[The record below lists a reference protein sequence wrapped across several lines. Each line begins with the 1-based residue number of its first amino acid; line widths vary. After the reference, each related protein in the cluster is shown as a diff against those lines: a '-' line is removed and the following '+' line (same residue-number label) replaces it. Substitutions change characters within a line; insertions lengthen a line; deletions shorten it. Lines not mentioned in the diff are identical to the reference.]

1 MRYLKSLGFL
11 SLWLGCQFFYLPTKA
26 ETRLTPSNLQPE
38 RVKNELLCPQNI
50 ASEIESIINSPQLAR
65 SNWGILVKNLDSQ
78 TTIYSLN
85 AHKYFIPASNVKLL
99 ITAAALLELG
109 NNFRIHTPIYSVGN
123 APHLTQVL
131 VQGKGDPTISTETL
145 KKIVEQ
151 LKQKGIKHIEQ
162 LIVDNSYFN
171 QPTINPTWEWLDV
184 YNSYATSASSLIL
197 NNNAVTLTLLP
208 QELGQP
214 VKLRWSDD
222 IAAKQWQVK
231 NNVITAAK
239 DTPYNVEIEG
249 ILGQPILHLNG
260 TLAINHQ
267 SDVWDLA
274 IVDPANYFLESLR
287 HLLSLEGIT
296 ITRGLVSNEVS
307 LEPSAIELATIIS
320 PPLPEILAEI
330 NQESNNLYAET
341 LLKILANQLNINDVS
356 QAIEQVLSKLGIDPQ
371 GYNLVD
377 GSGLSRHNLI
387 TPETLVQT
395 LSLMT
400 STSVGENYLN
410 SLTTAGVNGTLERRF
425 INNNFPG
432 DILGKTG
439 TLSGI
444 NSLSGYL
451 NVSEGKS
458 LVFSI
463 IVNNSDLSSKN
474 LRQAIDRIVLLF
486 SRVKQC

>member
-11 SLWLGCQFFYLPTKA
+11 SLWLGYQFFSLPTKA
-26 ETRLTPSNLQPE
+26 ETRLTPSNWQRE
-38 RVKNELLCPQNI
+38 KINTELLCPQDI
-50 ASEIESIINSPQLAR
+50 TSKIESIIKSPQLAR

-99 ITAAALLELG
+99 ISAAALLELG

-123 APHLTQVL
+123 APNLTQLL

-162 LIVDNSYFN
+162 LVVDNSYFN
-171 QPTINPTWEWLDV
+171 QPTINPTWEWSDL
-184 YNSYATSASSLIL
+184 YNSYATSISSLIL

-222 IAAKQWQVK
+222 IAARQWQVK
-231 NNVITAAK
+231 NNAITAAK

-249 ILGQPILHLNG
+249 SLGQPILQLNG
-260 TLAINHQ
+260 TLAINHK

-296 ITRGLVSNEVS
+296 VTRGLVSNES
-307 LEPSAIELATIIS
+307 FIEPSARELATIIS
-320 PPLPEILAEI
+320 PTLPEILAEI
-330 NQESNNLYAET
+330 NQESNNLYAEA
-341 LLKILANQLNINDVS
+341 LLKILANQLNINDVN
-356 QAIEQVLSKLGIDPQ
+356 QAIEQALSKLGIDPQ

-387 TPETLVQT
+387 TPEILVQT
-395 LSLMT
+395 LSSMK
-400 STSVGENYLN
+400 STSVGEIYLN

-425 INNNFPG
+425 LDNNFLG
-432 DILGKTG
+432 SILGKTG

-451 NVSEGKS
+451 NLSESETLG
-458 LVFSI
+458 FSI
-463 IVNNSDLSSKN
+463 IVNNSDLSSRN